1 MSQKNV
7 EIARAA
13 VDALNRGDWNAA
25 VKDAAP
31 DFELDLSRG
40 MGPDAGVYEGGRAR
54 EWWDRFTESWES
66 ISFEPREF
74 IPVDEHV
81 VIPLTM
87 RARGRDGIEVTSRPA
102 WVLTF
107 GNGVLARCGMY
118 QERADALEAV
128 ALRE

>member
-1 MSQKNV
+1 MSQENV

-25 VKDAAP
+25 LKDAAP

-40 MGPDAGVYEGGRAR
+40 MGPDAGVYEGGHVR

-87 RARGRDGIEVTSRPA
+87 RARGRDGIEVPSRPT

-107 GNGVLARCGMY
+107 GNGALARLRMY
-118 QERADALEAV
+118 QERADALGAV
-128 ALRE
+128 GLRE